1 MSESRQLALQSA
13 WPLSPDQILGNYGK
27 LAYGVARRY
36 QNRGLPLEDLRQE
49 ALLGLVYAAG
59 RFDPDCGAQF
69 STYAVYWIKKQI
81 LQALDRESAASLLA
95 DPLESQH
102 LEELAA
108 PETLPAEDPALRLP
122 ESLPELERRILVLS
136 CQHQLTLKE
145 ISQSLSLPV
154 ERVKQ
159 LRGKAL
165 RRVKNSLE

>member
-1 MSESRQLALQSA
+1 MSESRQLPPQSV
-13 WPLSPDQILGNYGK
+13 WPLGPDQILGQFSK
-27 LAYGVARRY
+27 LAYGVARTY
-36 QNRGLPLEDLRQE
+36 QYRGLSLEDLRQE

-59 RFDPDCGAQF
+59 RYDPECGARF

-95 DPLESQH
+95 DPLEGQH

-108 PETLPAEDPALRLP
+108 PDTLPAEDPELRLP

-136 CQHQLTLKE
+136 CQYQLTLKE

-165 RRVKNSLE
+165 RRVKSAL